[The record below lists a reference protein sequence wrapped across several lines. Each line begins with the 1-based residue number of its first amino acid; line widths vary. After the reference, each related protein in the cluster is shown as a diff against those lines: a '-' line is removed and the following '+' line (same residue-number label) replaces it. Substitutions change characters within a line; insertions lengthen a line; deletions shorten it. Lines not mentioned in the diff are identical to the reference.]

1 MPINRNRDVVSRN
14 RRRTSKRPAAM
25 TVRTLMRADHLS
37 NPRPMPLG
45 TALHVTK
52 KFRFQ
57 GGSATSGTYN
67 ISPCKLCA
75 LISTCTVVSTQATQY
90 FDAVRLISVEIWALD
105 TSAAGAGL
113 PSTVSVI
120 FNGNAAGLL
129 GTDISY
135 SDTSIGTTRA
145 AHVKASPP
153 TQSQTAQWQSGVTNS
168 PGSNLLFSIAIPEFA
183 VIDITAE
190 FSVPSQLRTSLN
202 TVTLSGA
209 TAVLTGVYYLA
220 LDNNAG
226 GGLSVGS
233 ALPPADQLLPTTK

>member
-1 MPINRNRDVVSRN
+1 MPINRNRDVASRN
-14 RRRTSKRPAAM
+14 RRRTSKRPAAT

-37 NPRPMPLG
+37 NPRPMPFG
-45 TALHVTK
+45 TAIHFTK
-52 KFRFQ
+52 KFRFTN
-57 GGSATSGTYN
+57 GSGSAGTFN

-75 LISTCTVVSTQATQY
+75 LVCTCTVNSTQATQF
-90 FDAVRLISVEIWALD
+90 FDAVRLISVEIWALGVD
-105 TSAAGAGL
+105 GSPT

-129 GTDISY
+129 GNDISY
-135 SDTSIGTTRA
+135 SDTSIGATRV

-168 PGSNLLFSIAIPEFA
+168 PGSNLLFSIAIPDFA
-183 VIDITAE
+183 VVDITAE

-202 TVTLSGA
+202 TVALSGA
-209 TAVLTGVYYLA
+209 TAVLTGIYYLA

-233 ALPPADQLLPTTK
+233 ALVPTDALLPTTK

>member
-1 MPINRNRDVVSRN
+1 MNRNRDVVSRK
-14 RRRTSKRPAAM
+14 RRSKRRSSGANS
-25 TVRTLMRADHLS
+25 VRTLMRADKLS
-37 NPRPMPLG
+37 NPRPLPFSS
-45 TALHVTK
+45 ALHCIK

-57 GGSATSGTYN
+57 GGAGTGGTYQ

-90 FDAVRLISVEIWALD
+90 FDAVRLISVELWSGQDVSGGVNIP
-105 TSAAGAGL
+105 T
-113 PSTVSVI
+113 TVSVI
-120 FNGNAAGLL
+120 FNGNVAGVL
-129 GTDISY
+129 GNDVSFTD
-135 SDTSIGTTRA
+135 TAIGATRV

-153 TQSQTAQWQSGVTNS
+153 TQSQTAQWQSGVTNG
-168 PGSNLLFSIAIPEFA
+168 PGNNLLFTFAVPEYS

-190 FSVPSQLRTSLN
+190 FSVPSQLRTSNN

-226 GGLSVGS
+226 AGLSVGN

>member
-1 MPINRNRDVVSRN
+1 MPINRKKN
-14 RRRTSKRPAAM
+14 RRARSGAP
-25 TVRTLMRADHLS
+25 TVRNMMRADVLS
-37 NPRPMPLG
+37 NPRPMPLN
-45 TALHVTK
+45 TALHCIK

-57 GGSATSGTYN
+57 AGVGTAGTYQ

-90 FDAVRLISVEIWALD
+90 FDAVRLISVEIWAGLINV
-105 TSAAGAGL
+105 SA
-113 PSTVSVI
+113 PVPTTVSVI
-120 FNGNAAGLL
+120 FNGNVAGIL
-129 GTDISY
+129 GSDISF
-135 SDTSIGTTRA
+135 SDTCIGSTRV

-153 TQSQTAQWQSGVTNS
+153 KHSQSAQWQSGVTNG
-168 PGSNLLFSIAIPEFA
+168 PGNNLLFAIAIPDGA

-190 FSVPSQLRTSLN
+190 YSVPSQLRTNNN

-226 GGLSVGS
+226 AGLSVGS